1 MTDDIKAKIE
11 AHKLWVQGKPG
22 GTRAD
27 LGGAY
32 LGGADLG
39 GADLRGAYLG
49 GADLRGAD
57 LRGADLR
64 GADLGGADLRDAD
77 LGGADLRGAY
87 LGDADL
93 GGARPGWRSHALIS
107 ELLRREAGDDLDKR
121 SLAGLVAISVDW
133 CFDEWIPL
141 IATHPLASWAVE
153 TLRPW
158 YREGDEPARHLRRI
172 FGGPPASP
180 APEGSIE

>member
-39 GADLRGAYLG
+39 GADLG
-49 GADLRGAD
+49 
-57 LRGADLR
+57 GADLR
-64 GADLGGADLRDAD
+64 GADLGGADL
-77 LGGADLRGAY
+77 GGVRLS
-87 LGDADL
+87 
-93 GGARPGWRSHALIS
+93 WRSHALIS
-107 ELLRREAGDDLDKR
+107 ELLRREAGDDPDKR
-121 SLAGLVAISVDW
+121 SLAGLIAISVDW
-133 CFDEWIPL
+133 CFDDWVPL
-141 IATHPLASWAVE
+141 IATHPLAGWAIE

-158 YREGDEPARHLRRI
+158 YRAGDEPAHQLRRI
-172 FGGPPASP
+172 FGDPPATPDESDP
-180 APEGSIE
+180 APEPQPEQA

>member
-1 MTDDIKAKIE
+1 MTAEQLAVVLDKHREWRIGLE
-11 AHKLWVQGKPG
+11 CGV
-22 GTRAD
+22 R
-27 LGGAY
+27 
-32 LGGADLG
+32 
-39 GADLRGAYLG
+39 
-49 GADLRGAD
+49 AD

-64 GADLGGADLRDAD
+64 GADLGDAY
-77 LGGADLRGAY
+77 LGGADLRGADLGDAY
-87 LGDADL
+87 LGGADLRGADLSDADL